1 MRKLF
6 LALSLALAALAC
18 LQAQDLGAYEGK
30 TIKDVQFTG
39 LVRVSSTE
47 LEAIVKPFI
56 AKPLTTQIVE
66 DLQRRLY
73 ELEYFDSVL
82 ADFQPA
88 VGDQS
93 AVVVSFDVIER
104 ATIDEVVIRGN
115 DSQRS
120 TDILAEVVLKAGKPV
135 LRPKIALDQEN
146 IRKYYIKNG
155 YADVAVDWV
164 LEEGKKPNS
173 RRLVFMVNEG
183 YRTSVRKVQ
192 FSGNKFASESALK
205 GLLKTAEQT
214 LFNTGVFQEAN
225 LDLDRQ
231 AILKYYRDN
240 GFVDVKLVDINRAS
254 EFAEKEKRNYLTV
267 IFYIEEGTQ
276 WNFGGVR
283 ITGNEI
289 FPQEKLMSMVHSK
302 VGSVVNYS
310 RLQSEYQAIADLYYQ
325 NGYINN
331 GISLDFE
338 RNEETKTISAII
350 NIEEKGRAYI
360 ENIVIRG
367 NKKTDPSV
375 ILRALPFETGDVFSS
390 RRIREGLM
398 SLTNLRYFSNIVP
411 ETPAGSEP
419 GLYDLILDLTEQN
432 TIDLRLGV
440 SLTGSA
446 DIPVAG
452 FVHFGDTNFLGKGM
466 DLSAELNI
474 GASEQKVTAS
484 FSDPWLF
491 GKNWGGGISL
501 SFDRATKTGVPVDMA
516 GPVFNGQSNAVPDP
530 YDGHYVFS
538 SDAGAAAY
546 NSDNGT
552 ALAKGADF
560 PGVPTSA
567 DIVKYSLVTDYAYA
581 GGSSSIPS
589 AYTMSYTNWDI
600 GLGLSTGKRESTL
613 AGWFSWSVN
622 GNVELNYVD
631 YDQTKYRP
639 FDAILRNNYM
649 KFQFINSIGFRL
661 GLDARD
667 ITYDPG
673 NGYYISEGV
682 SLVGGLLGGERHY
695 IQSSTQI
702 QGYLTLWDMP
712 VTDTSNWKTVLAA
725 GSSLDVLF
733 PQFFNYQSAD
743 GNVFS
748 PNFVASDRMLYTN
761 TMTVGRGWPSVGNG
775 QALWD
780 NWLEIR
786 TPLFPQ
792 ILSLDSY
799 FEAVRISTSRD
810 DIFSL
815 NTNGWMFGFG
825 IGLRILNP
833 SLPLRLYIGKRFN
846 LDSAG
851 NVVWQKGNILATDQP
866 GSGADLILAFS
877 LTN

>member
-6 LALSLALAALAC
+6 LALFLAC
-18 LQAQDLGAYEGK
+18 AGLAGIHAQDIGAYEGK

-93 AVVVSFDVIER
+93 AVLVSFDVIER
-104 ATIDEVVIRGN
+104 ATIDEIAIRGN

-120 TDILAEVVLKAGKPV
+120 ADILAEIVLKTGKPV

-146 IRKYYIKNG
+146 IRKYYVKNG
-155 YADVAVDWV
+155 YADVAVDWS

-173 RRLVFMVNEG
+173 KRLVFIVSEG

-225 LDLDRQ
+225 LELDRQ
-231 AILKYYRDN
+231 ALLKYYRDN
-240 GFVDVKLVDINRAS
+240 GYIDVKLVDINRAS
-254 EFAEKEKRNYLTV
+254 EFAEKEKRNYLT
-267 IFYIEEGTQ
+267 ITFYIEEGAQ

-283 ITGNEI
+283 IIGNEI
-289 FPQEKLMSMVHSK
+289 FPNDKLLSMVRGK
-302 VGSVVNYS
+302 VGAVVNYS
-310 RLQSEYQAIADLYYQ
+310 RLQSEYQSIADLYYQ

-360 ENIVIRG
+360 ENVIIRG
-367 NKKTDPSV
+367 NKKTESAV

-390 RRIREGLM
+390 RRIRDGLM
-398 SLTNLRYFSNIVP
+398 NLTNLRYFSNIVP

-419 GLYDLILDLTEQN
+419 GLYNLILDTTEQN

-501 SFDRATKTGVPVDMA
+501 SFNRASRTGVPIDMS
-516 GPVFNGQSNAVPDP
+516 GPVFNGQVNAVPDP

-538 SDAGAAAY
+538 AATAYNGANYAAGAA
-546 NSDNGT
+546 
-552 ALAKGADF
+552 F
-560 PGVPTSA
+560 PGVPSSG
-567 DIVKYSLVTDYAYA
+567 DIVTYGLVTDYAYA

-600 GLGLSTGKRESTL
+600 GLGLSTGKREATL

-639 FDAILRNNYM
+639 FDAVLRANYM
-649 KFQFINSIGFRL
+649 KFQFINSIGFRV

-673 NGYYISEGV
+673 SGYYISEGV

-695 IQSSTQI
+695 IQSSTQM

-712 VTDTSNWKTVLAA
+712 ISETANWKTVLAVGA
-725 GSSLDVLF
+725 SMDVLF
-733 PQFFNYQSAD
+733 PQFFNYNSAPGD
-743 GNVFS
+743 NFG
-748 PNFVASDRMLYTN
+748 PNFVASDRLLYTN

-792 ILSLDSY
+792 IVSLDAY
-799 FEAVRISTSRD
+799 FEAVRISPRRD
-810 DIFSL
+810 DIFAL
-815 NTNGWMFGFG
+815 GTTGWMFGFG
-825 IGLRILNP
+825 AGLRVLNP
-833 SLPLRLYIGKRFN
+833 SLPLRLYFGKRFN
-846 LDSAG
+846 LDGAG
-851 NVVWQKGNILATDQP
+851 NVVWQKGNILATDQA
-866 GSGADLILAFS
+866 GSGVDLILAFS